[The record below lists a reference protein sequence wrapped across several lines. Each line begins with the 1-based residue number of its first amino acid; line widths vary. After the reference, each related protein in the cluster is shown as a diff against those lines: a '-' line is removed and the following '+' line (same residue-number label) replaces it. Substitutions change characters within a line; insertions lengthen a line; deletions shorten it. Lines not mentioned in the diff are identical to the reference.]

1 MKVVASYRKHIAQF
15 LDRHADTPQVQAA
28 VSLCA
33 DWLKADGYAL
43 PGTAVAEQAQRF
55 KLEGIT
61 PRELL
66 DQVGAIFA
74 MAYHQPRDFPTSKR
88 LLFAIGYA
96 LLRICKL
103 PQKEYWN
110 NRGKQ
115 ATRPRVLGA
124 VVRREIGGHFHKA
137 LSTFFANV
145 LDVLERE
152 HRRTVDRNVTL
163 AKPFDTLSS

>member
-1 MKVVASYRKHIAQF
+1 MKVVASYRKHIAAF

-28 VSLCA
+28 VALCS
-33 DWLKADGYAL
+33 DWLKADGYAIG
-43 PGTAVAEQAQRF
+43 GTVVAEQAQRF
-55 KLEGIT
+55 KLEAIT

-88 LLFAIGYA
+88 LLFAISYA

-110 NRGKQ
+110 SRGKQ

-124 VVRREIGGHFHKA
+124 VVRREIGGFFHKS
-137 LSTFFANV
+137 LSTFFANA
-145 LDVLERE
+145 LDALERE

-163 AKPFDTLSS
+163 AKPFTE